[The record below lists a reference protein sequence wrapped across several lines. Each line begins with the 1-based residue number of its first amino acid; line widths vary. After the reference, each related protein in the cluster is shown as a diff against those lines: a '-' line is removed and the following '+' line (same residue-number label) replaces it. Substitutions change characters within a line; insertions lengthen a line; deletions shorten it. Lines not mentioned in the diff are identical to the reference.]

1 MARRDA
7 GLLSVIRDRREHGW
21 PTSTTVT
28 RALWGALLIGL
39 SLAVLA
45 PGQVAAA
52 ARGRADSRPP
62 GGNITDPIV
71 REVDIAQPAIVRIG
85 TEEHVTIALQLC
97 TSTVTLP
104 LNGGSY
110 LVAGT
115 GSGAYVSAH
124 GDILTADHVVHMP
137 DDEIAAVA
145 AQDIADVINRAPAY
159 EPGCAAPSPPITAD
173 EVASGFVNISFSTH
187 TLSARTIVWQSTA
200 YTGPLASGAIRDAQS
215 FDAKLVANSPYTQDD
230 LAVIHIDQSDTPSI
244 TLDDSASVAVED
256 RLTLIAFPGNGD
268 VNGNATNFL
277 TPSVNDVLVSAV
289 KVGDNGSPL
298 LQVGGNVEAG
308 DSGGAVLDFAGHVV
322 GIVSF
327 GGPDPRGNTTF
338 LRVSNDAIN
347 LLKSQNIDLTPGAFQ
362 VRWAHAF
369 RDYAATTLGH
379 WHTAAREMD
388 TLAQDYPHFLALA
401 AYRTYAD
408 TAVASEDLASPPAR
422 HLDDTTIAIVAG
434 SAALLLVVIV
444 VWVAIARRRSRRKA
458 KLAYAVAAP
467 PGYPGAPGGW
477 SAPFPPTPPTG
488 YAAGAVPPYS
498 YGGYGA
504 YPPQGLPTA
513 TPVPQPS
520 LPYPGATA
528 PQEDN
533 ASAGGELGAAR
544 TTNSS
549 VNVVVAPEGAAPG
562 SEAAPTDS
570 GMCINGHRLLPSE
583 AVCPWCGAPRGWTAG
598 G

>member
-1 MARRDA
+1 
-7 GLLSVIRDRREHGW
+7 
-21 PTSTTVT
+21 
-28 RALWGALLIGL
+28 
-39 SLAVLA
+39 
-45 PGQVAAA
+45 
-52 ARGRADSRPP
+52 
-62 GGNITDPIV
+62 
-71 REVDIAQPAIVRIG
+71 
-85 TEEHVTIALQLC
+85 
-97 TSTVTLP
+97 
-104 LNGGSY
+104 
-110 LVAGT
+110 
-115 GSGAYVSAH
+115 
-124 GDILTADHVVHMP
+124 MP
-137 DDEIAAVA
+137 DDEIAAVP
-145 AQDIADVINRAPAY
+145 AQDIADVINRARAY

-298 LQVGGNVEAG
+298 L
-308 DSGGAVLDFAGHVV
+308 
-322 GIVSF
+322 
-327 GGPDPRGNTTF
+327 
-338 LRVSNDAIN
+338 
-347 LLKSQNIDLTPGAFQ
+347 
-362 VRWAHAF
+362 
-369 RDYAATTLGH
+369 
-379 WHTAAREMD
+379 
-388 TLAQDYPHFLALA
+388 QDYPHFLALA